1 MFFLINCAARRWTIG
16 SRKKQSE
23 ACSLISL
30 ANAYS
35 LCQAV
40 MIGRL
45 TWSSRWADTVSR
57 ISRGALRPPPIKV
70 TDSSLMIDNAIW
82 FYDGVGRKARS
93 LPYKRKDFHYARS
106 LERSRRIKYCTR
118 TWFCLRGNRGKIII
132 RRSCSRLLLEL
143 GEGNRATWIWIV
155 GGKIFLRHQ
164 RERLYKVNSKRS
176 KRSN

>member
-16 SRKKQSE
+16 SRKKQSK

-45 TWSSRWADTVSR
+45 TWSSRSADTVSR

-70 TDSSLMIDNAIW
+70 TDSGLTIDNAIW
-82 FYDGVGRKARS
+82 FYDGAGRKTRS

-143 GEGNRATWIWIV
+143 EGEI
-155 GGKIFLRHQ
+155 
-164 RERLYKVNSKRS
+164 ERLGFESWGIWEDFSPSSTRKIMQIRK
-176 KRSN
+176 